1 VNFHPIA
8 ATISAIRWFIGAFT
22 DTDGKASYSRMAGT
36 YVLIKIVERAEGP
49 TPVQG
54 IMWDAF
60 MILVGYQLLSKTLN
74 AMSPA
79 VLDIA
84 KSMLLRAQGSIMH
97 PPTKEG

>member
-1 VNFHPIA
+1 MNFHPIA

-54 IMWDAF
+54 IMW
-60 MILVGYQLLSKTLN
+60 
-74 AMSPA
+74 
-79 VLDIA
+79 
-84 KSMLLRAQGSIMH
+84 
-97 PPTKEG
+97 